1 MKRKTFQTTG
11 IRWIAAAG
19 LAFGTLT
26 AQVQA
31 APDLDGDGIPN
42 IVDIDIDNDGIPN
55 ALDDNIDGGIATS
68 GPFVRKYVG
77 DDLSNNN
84 PAEKDMD
91 DDGQADDS
99 LGETDI
105 DGDSKSDDHPTE
117 DDIDGDR
124 RKDDEPDELDAD
136 GDGRDDND
144 ASEDDIDGDSLD
156 DDDLMEDD
164 IDGDDRSDSTD
175 DDIDGD
181 SLGNS
186 NSIDDDS
193 DGDGRANIDDD
204 DSDGDEIA
212 NRDDSDDDND
222 GHSDEDDL
230 DHHGDDDELEVEL
243 HLTATE
249 DAPSGSTVLT
259 KVQRLA
265 TGKITLEFDARDLAV
280 GTYDILV
287 NDQIIGP
294 IQMVVD
300 NNRTEG
306 EAWFETNPNQASEL
320 ALPFDP
326 IGLPVSIVKNGITY
340 FTGIVPTP
348 AEGGG
353 GGGGGDG
360 GGDDNGTGS
369 SIGVALIKAPGLS
382 EEAEG
387 NAEVQMGL
395 AGVAGLEVQV
405 EAIPA
410 GNYDLFVG
418 GTLRGSLTVSLV
430 EDKTQGVLRFRVVP
444 DGPGE
449 LLLDFA
455 VASQPII
462 LSQNG
467 ITFFTGTAPGGE

>member
-26 AQVQA
+26 AQAQA

-42 IVDIDIDNDGIPN
+42 IVDLDIDNDGIPN

-68 GPFVRKYVG
+68 GPFVGKYVG
-77 DDLSNNN
+77 DYVNNDN
-84 PAEKDMD
+84 PADKDMD

-124 RKDDEPDELDAD
+124 RKDDEGGELDAD
-136 GDGRDDND
+136 GDGRMDNE

-156 DDDLMEDD
+156 DDDHMEDD

-186 NSIDDDS
+186 NSTDDDS
-193 DGDGRANIDDD
+193 DGDGRPNLEDD

-222 GHSDEDDL
+222 GQSDEDDL

-249 DAPSGSTVLT
+249 SAPSGSTVLT

-265 TGKITLEFDARDLAV
+265 TGKITLEFDARDLLA
-280 GTYDILV
+280 GTYDIIV

-294 IQMVVD
+294 MQMVVD

-306 EAWFETNPNQASEL
+306 EVWFETNPNQPNEL

-340 FTGIVPTP
+340 FTGIIPTP

-353 GGGGGDG
+353 GDDDD

-369 SIGVALIKAPGLS
+369 SISVALAKAQGLPA
-382 EEAEG
+382 EAQAS
-387 NAEVQMGL
+387 AEMQMGL
-395 AGVAGLEVQV
+395 AGVVGFEVQV
-405 EAIPA
+405 EAIPV
-410 GNYDLFVG
+410 GNYDIFIG
-418 GTLRGSLTVSLV
+418 GTHRGSLAVSLV
-430 EDKTQGVLRFRVVP
+430 GDQNKGVLRFEAVP
-444 DGPGE
+444 DGQGE

-455 VASQPII
+455 VASQTIVI
-462 LSQNG
+462 SQNET
-467 ITFFTGTAPGGE
+467 IFFTGTAPGGD